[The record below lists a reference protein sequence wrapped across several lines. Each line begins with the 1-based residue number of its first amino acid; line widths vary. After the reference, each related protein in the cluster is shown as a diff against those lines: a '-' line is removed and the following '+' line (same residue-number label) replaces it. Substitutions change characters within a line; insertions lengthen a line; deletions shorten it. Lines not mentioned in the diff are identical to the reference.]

1 MPRYFFCCNDAIR
14 LIWALLIMNTNKRH
28 LPTKLYVYL
37 GLFCLIFCLVSCNST
52 KELSKN
58 QYLLKSN
65 HVILQDKSEVPKED
79 LEDIIKQKPKT
90 TQDLIKI
97 YGLASK
103 KIEKFGEELI
113 NVIVIGWDEL
123 MHIYQ
128 DAGQQF

>member
-1 MPRYFFCCNDAIR
+1 M
-14 LIWALLIMNTNKRH
+14 
-28 LPTKLYVYL
+28 
-37 GLFCLIFCLVSCNST
+37 FCLVGCNST